1 MQMNLSLPD
10 VTLVMFESKDP
21 ASAIKVFNHV
31 AGLIEFGGHIFISDR
46 AANLQGSARFVI
58 QELPC
63 LLQTTHALII
73 HTDGFP
79 IHPEKWQPEF
89 LTYDYIGAPWPSGHH
104 RMGNGVGLRS
114 RKLCRAVEAL
124 NFDPTL
130 TPEDEFICIQNRE
143 YLEGLGMKFA
153 PDALAADFSL
163 EAPIPDLPRTYDDVF
178 MFHGRPDKGGYPT
191 QQFMDA
197 ALK

>member
-1 MQMNLSLPD
+1 MNLPD

-31 AGLIEFGGHIFISDR
+31 AGMIEFGGHILITDR

-58 QELPC
+58 YELPC

-79 IHPEKWQPEF
+79 IHPEKWKPEF
-89 LTYDYIGAPWPSGHH
+89 LDYDYIGALWPEGKY

-114 RKLCRAVEAL
+114 RRLCRTVEGL
-124 NFDPTL
+124 DFDPVVE
-130 TPEDEFICIQNRE
+130 PEDTFICVRHRE
-143 YLEGLGMKFA
+143 YLEKQGLKFA

-163 EAPIPDLPRTYDDVF
+163 EQAIPDLPRTYDDVF

-191 QQFMDA
+191 QQFIDA